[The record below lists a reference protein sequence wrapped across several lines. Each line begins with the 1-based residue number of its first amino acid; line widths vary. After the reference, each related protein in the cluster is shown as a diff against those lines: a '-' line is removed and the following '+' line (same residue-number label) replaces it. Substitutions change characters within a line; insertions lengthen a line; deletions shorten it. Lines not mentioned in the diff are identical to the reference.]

1 MNFVTLHRKVVKILS
16 IIDNILTLLKQQGLK
31 QTDLCNFIGINTS
44 TMTNWKNRKTDP
56 PAKYII
62 QICEFLDVT
71 PFKLLTG
78 REKTSDVDLTAD
90 EQELLETYRKLTDAN
105 KTRLAERGLTLAE
118 QQETVET

>member
-1 MNFVTLHRKVVKILS
+1 MTLHRKVVNILY
-16 IIDNILTLLKQQGLK
+16 IIDNILALLNQQGLK

-44 TMTNWKNRKTDP
+44 TMTTWKNRKTDP

-62 QICEFLDVT
+62 SICEFLDVT

-78 REKTSDVDLTAD
+78 KEKTSDVDLTAD

-105 KTRLAERGLTLAE
+105 KTRLTERGLALAE

>member
-1 MNFVTLHRKVVKILS
+1 MTLHRKVVNILS
-16 IIDNILTLLKQQGLK
+16 IIDNILALLKQQDLK

-44 TMTNWKNRKTDP
+44 TMTTWKNRKTDP

-62 QICEFLDVT
+62 LICEFLNVS
-71 PFKLLTG
+71 PYRLLTG
-78 REKTSDVDLTAD
+78 REKASDVDLTAD